1 MSGSAAQ
8 DTAMGAPT
16 LYRIRLADI
25 APQAWKNGGGATR
38 ELLVWPPG
46 AAADG
51 WSLRLSIATID
62 RDGPFS
68 PFDGIQRH
76 FAVVE
81 GAGVA
86 LAWGSG
92 TRWVC
97 RGDRPVVFDGAN
109 APHARLLAG
118 TTQDIN
124 LMLRRTHGRGVLQA
138 AQAGV
143 PWTTRAPWRAFYAA
157 RDVQLRVDD
166 GAAESLPAHTLL
178 WCENVPATGGQAL
191 GDHTSTWT
199 LAAPPSADPTGWW
212 MAFTPHHFSEHP

>member
-1 MSGSAAQ
+1 MSTS
-8 DTAMGAPT
+8 T
-16 LYRIRLADI
+16 LHRIRLADI

-86 LAWGSG
+86 LGWASG

-97 RGDRPVVFDGAN
+97 HGDRPVVFDGAD

-124 LMLRRTHGRGVLQA
+124 LMLRRAHGTGTLHA

-143 PWTTRAPWRAFYAA
+143 PWTTRAPWRAIFSA
-157 RDVQLRVDD
+157 RDVQLRVGD
-166 GAAESLPAHTLL
+166 GPAESLPAHTLL
-178 WCENVPATGGQAL
+178 WCANDTVSGHNQPAAL
-191 GDHTSTWT
+191 THTWT
-199 LAAPPSADPTGWW
+199 LDAPPSADPPGWW
-212 MAFTPHHFSEHP
+212 MTFTPHHFRDHP

>member
-1 MSGSAAQ
+1 MTTT
-8 DTAMGAPT
+8 D
-16 LYRIRLADI
+16 LNRVFLADI

-38 ELLVWPPG
+38 ELLVWPPST
-46 AAADG
+46 AADG

-86 LAWGSG
+86 LGWASG
-92 TRWVC
+92 ARWVC
-97 RGDRPVVFDGAN
+97 RGDRPVVFDGAD

-124 LMLRRTHGRGVLQA
+124 LMLRRAHGTGVLQA

-143 PWTTRAPWRAFYAA
+143 PWTTRSPWRAFFSA
-157 RDVQLRVDD
+157 REVQLRVDD
-166 GAAESLPAHTLL
+166 GPAQSLPAHTLL
-178 WCENVPATGGQAL
+178 WCANDAVPDEKSPAPP
-191 GDHTSTWT
+191 TSSWT
-199 LAAPPSADPTGWW
+199 LDAPPSADPPGWW
-212 MAFTPHHFSEHP
+212 MAFTPHPTRDHP